1 MQTETASTS
10 KFSLGV
16 YFVGIA
22 GALLIV
28 LILIAAMNSR
38 NRAPAISAARSAER
52 LKARQELDAAGTAML
67 NEYSWVDQGKGIVR
81 IPIGTAMEMLQR
93 DWKNPAAGRSNL
105 LARLEKA
112 TAVPPKAPEKPSPFE

>member
-1 MQTETASTS
+1 MHTETASTS

-38 NRAPAISAARSAER
+38 NRAPAITAARSAER

-67 NEYSWVDQGKGIVR
+67 NDYSWVDQGKGIVR
-81 IPIGTAMEMLQR
+81 IPIANAMEMLQR

-112 TAVPPKAPEKPSPFE
+112 TAVPPKAPEKPSQFE